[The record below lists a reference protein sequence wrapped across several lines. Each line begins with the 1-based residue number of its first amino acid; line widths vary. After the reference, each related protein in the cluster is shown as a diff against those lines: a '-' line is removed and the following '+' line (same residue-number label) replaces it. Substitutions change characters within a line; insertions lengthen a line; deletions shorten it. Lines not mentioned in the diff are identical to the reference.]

1 MKNKN
6 KKDMPIK
13 IIALG
18 GLGEVGRNMT
28 VIEYKDDCIILDMGL
43 RFPEEDMPGID
54 FIIPNIQYLKKN
66 KKNVLGVVFTHGHY
80 DHIGA
85 IPYLIKELGNPPL
98 FATPLTRGLIL
109 RRQEEFKGLRPLE
122 LKNLSLKRGVKLGP
136 FKVEAFHQNHNIPDS
151 VGLCVSTPVGR
162 IIHTGDFKFDFEP
175 VGDKPADLAPIARF
189 GQKGV
194 LLLMSDSTGAEK
206 EGHTITEKS
215 VQKNL
220 EIIFENATGRL
231 IIATFSSLLTRI
243 QEIINLS
250 EKHGRRVVIEGFSMK
265 SNVEI
270 ARKLGYLKAK
280 KDTIISIKQAT
291 KLRPEKITVICTGA
305 QGETSAA
312 LMRIVSGN
320 HRHLKIGKQDTMVFS
335 SSVIPGNERA
345 VQGLKDDIYR
355 QGARVYH
362 NQMMDIHSGG
372 HAQAEDLKMMISLTR
387 PKFFMPIHGNF
398 SMLVSHS
405 EIAQQV
411 TMAPKKV
418 IVAQNGEL
426 LHLTHDNFYKTKT
439 RVPSGYVMVDGLGVG
454 DVGEIVLRDRTTMA
468 QDGMFVVVVTIDS
481 KTHKV
486 KEDIDIISRG
496 FVYLK
501 ESKKLLDD
509 TRRLV
514 IDLLNKELKPSQSI
528 NSTYLKD
535 ILRDQVGEF
544 LFKKTKRRP
553 MVLPVI
559 IEI

>member
-1 MKNKN
+1 
-6 KKDMPIK
+6 MPIK